1 VEKVLVARRMD
12 AFESFLKEHEDDKIF
27 AITPGGNHG
36 DTLIHMGMVK
46 KLEEL
51 GCNYKCLNLEES
63 YKRQALLGAKYLFNI
78 AAWKLGG
85 GRGFDLLNIPSDAD
99 LILFEGGGYMNDIWY
114 GLVLL
119 KQALREYRQPIT
131 VGPQSYLFE
140 TTDLMSLFT
149 DVRQV
154 TLFCREPYS
163 RDLLSG
169 KPRPPQ
175 VEVLMSRDTALYLD
189 HQDLSPHIDPP
200 REPYDLVCFRRDKE
214 TLITRDVKREIVEQ
228 AQDPIVGDI
237 SKRGQL
243 RDFVSTVANARRVF
257 TDRLHVAILAHI
269 LGKEA
274 TLYDNRYHKNRG
286 VYEYSLKHDPK
297 IRFVELKGEPWDN
310 IV

>member
-1 VEKVLVARRMD
+1 MD

-36 DTLIHMGMVK
+36 DTLIHMGLVK

-51 GCNYKCLNLEES
+51 GCNYQCLNLEES

-85 GRGFDLLNIPSDAD
+85 GRGFDLLRVPSDAD

-114 GLVLL
+114 GFVLL
-119 KQALREYRQPIT
+119 KQALRKYRQPIA
-131 VGPQSYLFE
+131 VGPQSYWFE
-140 TTDLMSLFT
+140 ATDPMSLFT
-149 DVRQV
+149 DDRLI
-154 TLFCREPYS
+154 TLFCRESYS

-169 KPRPPQ
+169 KPRPPH
-175 VEVLMSRDTALYLD
+175 VEVLMSEDTALYLD
-189 HQDLSPHIDPP
+189 HQDLNPHIDPT
-200 REPYDLVCFRRDKE
+200 RESYDLVCFRRDKE
-214 TLITRDVKREIVEQ
+214 TVITRDVKREIVEQ

-237 SKRGQL
+237 SKKGQL
-243 RDFVSTVANARRVF
+243 RDFVSTVANARRIF

-286 VYEYSLKHDPK
+286 VYEYSFKHDPK
-297 IRFVELKGEPWDN
+297 IRLVKMKEEP
-310 IV
+310 